1 MNKIKYGDW
10 NYIAELPLKF
20 NNGLKIEFKEEI
32 PNDLYK
38 YYSSSERNFNSII
51 NNTFFCTHP
60 FQFNDLTDST
70 PLSYDFKDLTFE
82 EYKKIYEELITDKL
96 ITEEQLL
103 IMYEN
108 DKLNNF
114 INYCNFYFSLLT
126 QKTGFICLTQNEMHN
141 LMWAHYAGDSG
152 FKVKFNTKKFID
164 SINKINNQDCLL
176 FPINYVKHKLH
187 IEANK
192 YGIYLPF
199 LVDIS
204 TKVYD
209 WKYENEWR
217 ILITKNDM
225 LIPKSLI
232 STEEDYHG
240 KDNRFVEY
248 NPECIEEIVLGFN
261 FFNGKHFAQPKTKI
275 NNEITIETK
284 TIEVKNFL
292 KFICDKLNGKV
303 LKAGILVDDEEP
315 SFPNTKTLKR
325 SVEELKIV
333 HISENIFSILRNN
346 KENIMKY

>member
-38 YYSSSERNFNSII
+38 YYSSSERNFKSII
-51 NNTFFCTHP
+51 NSTFFCTHP

-70 PLSYDFKDLTFE
+70 QFSYNFRNLTFDD
-82 EYKKIYEELITDKL
+82 YKKLYEAFI
-96 ITEEQLL
+96 EEKELL
-103 IMYEN
+103 IMYEK
-108 DKLNNF
+108 DKSNNF
-114 INYCNFYFSLLT
+114 INYCNFYYSLIT
-126 QKTGFICLTQNEMHN
+126 QKTGFICLTKNEMHN

-152 FKVKFNTKKFID
+152 FKVKFNTKKIIN
-164 SINKINNQDCLL
+164 SINEINNQKCLL

-199 LVDIS
+199 LIDIS

-232 STEEDYHG
+232 SLEDDYQG
-240 KDNRFVEY
+240 KDDRFVEY

-261 FFNGKHFAQPKTKI
+261 FFNGKYFAKHKTEI

-284 TIEVKNFL
+284 SKEVSDFL
-292 KFICDKLNGKV
+292 KFICNKLDGKV
-303 LKAGILVDDEEP
+303 LKAGILVDDEEH

-325 SVEELKIV
+325 SVEELKIL
-333 HISENIFSILRNN
+333 HISENVFSILRNN
-346 KENIMKY
+346 RENIMKY